1 MQRPLKMHSAQ
12 LLAATALIGTFVF
25 VDASFAACTTVG
37 GVTTCDTTAPNPW
50 TTRVGNGPAASEDNR
65 TLIVKSGSQINS
77 GNDNAVT
84 FRDNANITVQS
95 GATVSNFATTTAG
108 QYNTG
113 GDTVEVRNNST
124 ITVEQGGQILAAGPQ
139 NSGEAINPEG
149 FGNTIINNGTIR
161 GTNSAAIWFQNTT
174 GSNTVINNETGVIQ
188 APGNVIGASGNG
200 SVDFTNKGMVIGNL
214 VFAGGNDTLRLYT
227 GSTITGNFNGGGGN
241 NTIFLSGT
249 GQSSLPGNMAN
260 FQTLI
265 KNDTGTWTLTGT
277 ITGVTAS
284 TVQEGTLVLTGNNT
298 NYTGTILVA
307 PAGTLEA
314 RAQSLPPTVT
324 DNGLVRFNQPD
335 TGTYSGLISGTGVV
349 EKTGAG
355 VVTLAPTAPGGNT
368 YSGGTRINQGVV
380 AVGVDNALGASNG
393 GITFNGGTLQ
403 LNNSFNL
410 AATRAIV
417 VNAPGGT
424 VDTQGYTSTVSQ
436 GITGAGAL
444 NKAGSG
450 ALILTGNNAYT
461 GGTTIAAGTLQLG
474 NGGASG
480 SIVGNVTNNGA
491 LAFNRSD
498 TSTFSGVV
506 SGSGSVAQI
515 GTGATILTADNTYTG
530 GTTIS
535 AGTLQLGNGGTS
547 GSIVGNITN
556 NAALAFN
563 RSDTATYAGVIS
575 GSGSV
580 AQIGAGTT
588 VLTGDSSYTGGTT
601 ISAGT
606 LQLGNGGTSGSIV
619 GNVTNNATLAF
630 NRSDTSTFGG
640 VVSGS
645 GSVAQIGTGTTILTA
660 NNNYTGGTTISA
672 GTLAVG
678 DAANPGAALSGG
690 GPINI
695 ASAGT
700 LAGFGSVTGDVTN
713 DGTIAVAN
721 ALPAFTSG
729 PNGNFTINGTLTNR
743 GHVQLGGNGVG
754 NTLNVTNYV
763 GQSGTMGLN
772 TYLGTD
778 GSPSDRLIVNGGT
791 ASGSTALQITNVGG
805 PGAATTNNGIL
816 LVDAVNGGTTAPGAF
831 SLAGPVAAGAREYVL
846 FKGGVTGGTAQNWYL
861 RSAIT
866 PPDEGVPPAVP
877 GETAGGTPLP
887 PTPGDPN
894 PQPPNPGAT
903 PVIPTNGE
911 SVPLYRPEVPTY
923 TVVPPALRL
932 ATLAT
937 LGTFHERRGEQSV
950 LTTGDNFSAAWGRV
964 FGQDIEQKWSGTV
977 DPSIDGSIWGGQVGL
992 DILRQDSGNG
1002 HRDTA
1007 GVFFGYSTINAKVK
1021 GQALGWNDLSV
1032 GDINAD
1038 VSSLG
1043 GYWTHI
1049 GPTGWYVDGVLMG
1062 SWFNGSA
1069 KTNRGIG
1076 IDTNGSGITASLE
1089 GGYPI
1094 SIAQDWVLEPQ
1105 AQIIWQDLSIDNQN
1119 DGFSSVNFNT
1129 DNSWTGRVGMRLQ
1142 GNVETSAGLLQ
1153 PYLKANLWHAFD
1165 GSDRVRFGS
1174 DIISTD
1180 FGGTSLE
1187 LGGGIVA
1194 AVTKDVSLFATA
1206 DYTFEVDGEKQQV
1219 IKGNAGVRVH
1229 W

>member
-515 GTGATILTADNTYTG
+515 GTG
-530 GTTIS
+530 
-535 AGTLQLGNGGTS
+535 
-547 GSIVGNITN
+547 
-556 NAALAFN
+556 
-563 RSDTATYAGVIS
+563 
-575 GSGSV
+575 
-580 AQIGAGTT
+580 
-588 VLTGDSSYTGGTT
+588 
-601 ISAGT
+601 
-606 LQLGNGGTSGSIV
+606 
-619 GNVTNNATLAF
+619 
-630 NRSDTSTFGG
+630 
-640 VVSGS
+640 
-645 GSVAQIGTGTTILTA
+645 TTILTA

-1062 SWFNGSA
+1062 SWVNGSA